1 MQVGHLVKDRLE
13 TVLREMHHL
22 ATSHQ
27 ARARQK
33 MRPQEP
39 DQVEIDLQ
47 ERVHHHAGLDA
58 GWKTK
63 VISGNRSSSKPTTL
77 CDDTSIVGFFC
88 QI

>member
-1 MQVGHLVKDRLE
+1 MEAGHLVKGRLE
-13 TVLREMHHL
+13 TVLREMDHL

-27 ARARQK
+27 ARVRQK
-33 MRPQEP
+33 MRPQET

-47 ERVHHHAGLDA
+47 ERVHHDAGLDA

-63 VISGNRSSSKPTTL
+63 GTSGNRSASKQTTS
-77 CDDTSIVGFFC
+77 CDDTSNVGFFC